1 MTCNDGAEVLSTIGN
16 WIYWEFVSP
25 EVRVMAKS
33 CLREFAL
40 RQNRVNQ
47 SIILSSDAGYKSGSH
62 EADVDLQLTNKM

>member
-1 MTCNDGAEVLSTIGN
+1 MTCNDGAEVVSTIGN

-25 EVRVMAKS
+25 GVRVMAKS

-47 SIILSSDAGYKSGSH
+47 SINHFI
-62 EADVDLQLTNKM
+62 